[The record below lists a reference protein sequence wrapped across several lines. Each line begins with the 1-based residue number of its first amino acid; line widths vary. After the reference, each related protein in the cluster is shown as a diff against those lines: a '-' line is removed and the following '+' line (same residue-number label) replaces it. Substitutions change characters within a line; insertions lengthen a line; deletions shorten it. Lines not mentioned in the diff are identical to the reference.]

1 MWKYKPSIEGQIVYI
16 RGYGQL
22 DTNKVDVDVIHK
34 LSLLPQYSILA
45 KFIEK
50 DEKATKKG
58 DSK

>member
-1 MWKYKPSIEGQIVYI
+1 MWKYKDSVKDSIFYV
-16 RGYGQL
+16 RGYGQI

-34 LSLLPQYSILA
+34 LSLLPQYSVLA

-50 DEKATKKG
+50 DEKANKKG